1 MVFFFPVTITPPQ
14 MLNILNISHSTTN
27 SEQEMATSGSNV
39 IFIKEERI
47 LPYASV
53 TQTYKE
59 NAKQKL

>member
-1 MVFFFPVTITPPQ
+1 

-39 IFIKEERI
+39 IFIEEERI
-47 LPYASV
+47 LPYAYV
-53 TQTYKE
+53 TQTYRE